1 MPKTLLTLT
10 AGALALVC
18 AAAAQA
24 QFAKPEDAIR
34 YRQSAYVI
42 MGNQMGRIAA
52 QLKSDKPDLAQIQR
66 SAGIVDFVSTLPGD
80 GYVPGSEKGGN
91 PPTRAKAEIFTDPK
105 VREVGKAM
113 RTEVTRL
120 VEVSKGGDVAAIRK
134 QFQATVDSCNACHDD
149 YRNK

>member
-1 MPKTLLTLT
+1 MSKKLLVLS
-10 AGALALVC
+10 AAALAAVSVT
-18 AAAAQA
+18 AQA

-34 YRQSAYVI
+34 YRQSGYVI

-52 QLKSDKPDLAQIQR
+52 QLKADKPDVALIQR
-66 SAGIVDFVSTLPGD
+66 SAGIVDFVSQLPGE

-105 VREVGKAM
+105 VRDVAKAM
-113 RTEVTRL
+113 RAEVTRL

>member
-1 MPKTLLTLT
+1 MSKTLF
-10 AGALALVC
+10 AFSAAALAVVSV
-18 AAAAQA
+18 AAHA

-42 MGNQMGRIAA
+42 MGAQMGKIAA

-66 SAGIVDFVSTLPGD
+66 SAGVVDFVSQLPGE

-91 PPTRAKAEIFTDPK
+91 PPTRAKAEAFTDPK
-105 VREVGKAM
+105 IREVGKAM
-113 RTEVTRL
+113 RTEVIKL
-120 VEVSKGGDVAAIRK
+120 VEVSKGGDIAAIRT
-134 QFQATVDSCNACHDD
+134 QFQATAKSCDSCHDN

>member
-1 MPKTLLTLT
+1 MSKKLLVLS
-10 AGALALVC
+10 AAALAAVSVT
-18 AAAAQA
+18 AQA

-34 YRQSAYVI
+34 YRQSGYVI

-52 QLKSDKPDLAQIQR
+52 QLKADKPDVALIQR
-66 SAGIVDFVSTLPGD
+66 SAGIVDFVSQLPGE

-105 VREVGKAM
+105 VRDVAKAM

-120 VEVSKGGDVAAIRK
+120 VEVSKGGDVVAIRK

>member
-1 MPKTLLTLT
+1 MSKTLFALS
-10 AGALALVC
+10 AAALAVVSV
-18 AAAAQA
+18 AAHA

-42 MGNQMGRIAA
+42 MGAQMGKIAA

-66 SAGIVDFVSTLPGD
+66 SAGIVDFVSQLPGE

-91 PPTRAKAEIFTDPK
+91 PPTRAKAEAFTDPK
-105 VREVGKAM
+105 IREVGKAM
-113 RTEVTRL
+113 RTEVIKL
-120 VEVSKGGDVAAIRK
+120 VEVSKGGDIAAIRT
-134 QFQATVDSCNACHDD
+134 QFQATAKSCDSCHDN